1 MIVSTSVFY
10 RLCNGETR
18 EGERGNIL
26 QVWRSWRVVAKLHG
40 ELSLALRGGAELGA
54 EAEHG
59 VEGAV
64 AGEGEVLGADVGVVD
79 GGVALVH
86 EHEDAAL
93 ELVGGGDGGLHEGL
107 EDLAAGLLEG
117 LAEGHLRGE
126 VEGVVGRV
134 GNVGGAVVDDHLGA
148 DDVVAQEGALV
159 GRGLEALGAGS
170 EELVGDVAAD
180 DLALVEVLA
189 GLLVGLDPT
198 RDAGEVAGAA
208 ALALEQEV
216 EVGAVGDGLAVGDA
230 GLAGDAVGL
239 VLTAETLDVDLQVQF
254 AHAGDDGLLAL
265 GVDVDSEGGILTG
278 EAVHGLTEV
287 VCIPGALGLDGE
299 RHDGIWNEHGRHG
312 VGETTV
318 GEGVSGSTVDTEHG
332 TDLTST
338 DVGDILH
345 LVGVHADNAGD
356 SDLLARAGVEESSL
370 VDSDVGKLAVVVLL
384 KLKGETNERQGV
396 VRHKLD
402 RLLVLGSIQGQVVG
416 ISRVGQVF
424 THGIEHGLD
433 GLVGQ
438 GGSHHDRSELAGN
451 GGPSDGSLD
460 LFVGGF
466 DFLKEQ
472 FGNLIIDISELL
484 NQSLALLVGEFLE
497 DGRDLV
503 GHADFDTTG
512 AFKVHGLHF
521 DQINDTLVL
530 ILETNGDLDSSGRDL
545 EFLVDLLD
553 GLPGVGA
560 HSVHLVDKGDTGD
573 IVALHLSVDGDGL
586 GLDAADSTENH
597 DGTIENAES
606 ALNLD
611 GEVDM
616 AGSVDKID
624 MIHGVHL
631 GANGIFSSNF
641 VNRLDS
647 AGVEQNSLS
656 NRSLATVDVCLE
668 TLCIS
673 AGLRRCAIL
682 EKERRRLTAIPMLRT
697 LESLAF
703 SAGFMLAATY
713 SGVRLE
719 ASVWAFFNLKA
730 TNSSIK
736 VQHGGVEAGIEART
750 LLEQRWQRAKSG

>member
-1 MIVSTSVFY
+1 M
-10 RLCNGETR
+10 
-18 EGERGNIL
+18 
-26 QVWRSWRVVAKLHG
+26 AKLHG

-93 ELVGGGDGGLHEGL
+93 ELIGGGDGGLHEGL
-107 EDLAAGLLEG
+107 EDLAARLLEG

-134 GNVGGAVVDDHLGA
+134 GDVGRAVVDDHLGA
-148 DDVVAQEGALV
+148 NDVVAQEGALV
-159 GRGLEALGAGS
+159 GRGLEALGAGR

-180 DLALVEVLA
+180 DLALVVVLA
-189 GLLVGLDPT
+189 GLLVGLDPA
-198 RDAGEVAGAA
+198 RDAGEVAGTA

-216 EVGAVGDGLAVGDA
+216 KVGAVGDGLAVGDA
-230 GLAGDAVGL
+230 GLTGDAVGL
-239 VLTAETLDVDLQVQF
+239 VLAAETLDVDLEVQL
-254 AHAGDDGLLAL
+254 AHARDDGLLAL
-265 GVDVDSEGGILTG
+265 GIDVDSEGRILAG

-287 VCIPGALGLDGE
+287 VCVSGALGLDGQ
-299 RHDGIWNEHGRHG
+299 RHDGIWDEHGRHG
-312 VGETTV
+312 VGETAV

-338 DVGDILH
+338 NLGDILH
-345 LVGVHADNAGD
+345 LIGMHADDTGN
-356 SDLLARAGVEESSL
+356 SDLLACAGVEEVRTLGQSSL
-370 VDSDVGKLAVVVLL
+370 VDSDVGKLAVVVFL
-384 KLKGETNERQGV
+384 KLEGETDERQGV
-396 VRHKLD
+396 VRDKLD
-402 RLLVLGSIQGQVVG
+402 RLLVLRSIQGQVVG

-424 THGIEHGLD
+424 THGIEHRLD

-451 GGPSDGSLD
+451 SGPSDGSLD

-466 DFLKEQ
+466 NFLKEQ
-472 FGNLIIDISELL
+472 FGNFIIDISELL
-484 NQSLALLVGEFLE
+484 NQSLALLVGEFHE
-497 DGRDLV
+497 GGRDLV
-503 GHADFDTTG
+503 DHADFDTTG
-512 AFKVHGLHF
+512 AFKVHSLHF

-530 ILETNGDLDSSGRDL
+530 VLEANGDLDSSGRDL
-545 EFLVDLLD
+545 ELLVDLLH

-560 HSVHLVDKGDTGD
+560 HAVHLVDKGYTGD

-624 MIHGVHL
+624 VVGFLFSVFLLLPVAESGSRLNCNTLFPFQIHRVHL
-631 GANGIFSSNF
+631 SANRIFAPNF
-641 VNRLDS
+641 VDCLDS
-647 AGVEQNSLS
+647 AGIEQNSLS

-668 TLCIS
+668 PWASALCHIGKGAS
-673 AGLRRCAIL
+673 
-682 EKERRRLTAIPMLRT
+682 
-697 LESLAF
+697 S
-703 SAGFMLAATY
+703 TY
-713 SGVRLE
+713 SNTNV
-719 ASVWAFFNLKA
+719 ANLGEPGLLGRIHVGSHIFGGK
-730 TNSSIK
+730 T
-736 VQHGGVEAGIEART
+736 GGVGLGFLQPNSNQFIS
-750 LLEQRWQRAKSG
+750 KSPTWRCEGGD